1 MSNWD
6 SARKALTMIAVAID
20 GLEAIEKLTHLG
32 GPKADAALAAT
43 RAAVVALR
51 EGFDGKT
58 DPAIVLAQ
66 IKALHDDL
74 AKNDAEALAALHEK
88 FDKFKVPES
97 P

>member
-1 MSNWD
+1 MAWD
-6 SARKALTMIAVAID
+6 KAREALDMIKVAID
-20 GLEAIEKLTHLG
+20 GLEAIEKLTHIG

-58 DPAIVLAQ
+58 EPSIVLAQ
-66 IKALHDDL
+66 IDALHDAL
-74 AKNDAEALAALHEK
+74 AANDAEALQALH
-88 FDKFKVPES
+88 DKFKVMES